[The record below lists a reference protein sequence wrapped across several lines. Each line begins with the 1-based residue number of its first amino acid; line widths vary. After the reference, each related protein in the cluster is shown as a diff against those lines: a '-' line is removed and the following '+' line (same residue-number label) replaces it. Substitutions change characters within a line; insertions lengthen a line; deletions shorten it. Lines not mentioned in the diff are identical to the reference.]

1 MRWAPR
7 FMSDELWLR
16 SRRVLL
22 DRLRDAGLDTPYDEY
37 CRYLQRQHEI
47 GMVLIDGLARSIG
60 TRRWEEMGAETFLGT
75 EHRRFTL
82 RLPFILAFGA
92 EYASWLARLVP
103 RSANDERIQSLAALF
118 NLGIVL
124 VDQLADDPVQRGD
137 ITQIFG
143 AGRLERLLADTSTPA
158 TFRGDVQ
165 KLPTPELRVLGSVV
179 SAFFTGVHAIANDV
193 VNPGVRDRFVLAIG
207 SAYRGQL
214 AASNASHDEAML
226 RAKSVTPF
234 VVPPLLYLLG
244 GTSDDGDRLVQM
256 GQQVGEVFWRVDDLV
271 DVGRDFA
278 TGDGN
283 IVLLRAGIRTGSDGD
298 DAFAR
303 VLDGRVLEELAT
315 EAMEHARCAIGFA
328 GEDSALTREVAQ
340 WLEMYIVDWMG

>member
-1 MRWAPR
+1 
-7 FMSDELWLR
+7 
-16 SRRVLL
+16 
-22 DRLRDAGLDTPYDEY
+22 
-37 CRYLQRQHEI
+37 
-47 GMVLIDGLARSIG
+47 
-60 TRRWEEMGAETFLGT
+60 
-75 EHRRFTL
+75 
-82 RLPFILAFGA
+82 
-92 EYASWLARLVP
+92 
-103 RSANDERIQSLAALF
+103 
-118 NLGIVL
+118 
-124 VDQLADDPVQRGD
+124 
-137 ITQIFG
+137 
-143 AGRLERLLADTSTPA
+143 
-158 TFRGDVQ
+158 
-165 KLPTPELRVLGSVV
+165 
-179 SAFFTGVHAIANDV
+179 VHAIANDV